1 MEQHYLILHKT
12 FALFVKRLCIKEI
25 RNAESLES
33 FIASI
38 LIPLDKHPGS
48 RLIGVGEVLRRTA
61 GKALIILLRK
71 DVFQAAG
78 LLQLCG
84 YQFAGSE
91 ATIYAMHDTFNND
104 SMKGILLIDA
114 DSGFNWNIMLHNLK
128 FIFPVI
134 EINWRR

>member
-38 LIPLDKHPGS
+38 LIPLDKRSGP
-48 RLIGVGEVLRRTA
+48 RLIGVGEVLGRTA
-61 GKALIILLRK
+61 GKAVMILLKK

-78 LLQLCG
+78 LLQLCE
-84 YQFAGSE
+84 YQIARSK
-91 ATIYAMHDTFNND
+91 AAMHDTFNKD
-104 SMKGILLIDA
+104 SMEGILLIDA
-114 DSGFNWNIMLHNLK
+114 DSVFN
-128 FIFPVI
+128 
-134 EINWRR
+134 